1 MGLFRKKNDNADQMV
16 AMQQQLAAMAE
27 RLERADGEN
36 RRLAE
41 DLAAVDGRV
50 ADVDGRVAAVDGKV
64 AAVDG
69 RVAAVDGKVA
79 EVDGKVYA
87 VDGRVAAVDGK
98 VAAVDRSSGTFGQQ
112 LDELAASSDEHRARL
127 ADLALVA
134 TEAARRSAADDE
146 LRRQVAQIAEKVAA
160 LDGRVGQISVE
171 LTNQLTEVGG
181 ELDRLHALAEKND
194 LGAIDERLD
203 DVTSGQE
210 RLASGQERLAAE
222 QARYEI
228 RFREDLAEIADRL
241 RRPGS
246 G

>member
-1 MGLFRKKNDNADQMV
+1 MGLFRKKNDNAEQMA

-41 DLAAVDGRV
+41 DL
-50 ADVDGRVAAVDGKV
+50 

-98 VAAVDRSSGTFGQQ
+98 VAAVDRSSGSVGRQV
-112 LDELAASSDEHRARL
+112 DELSASTEEHRARL

-134 TEAARRSAADDE
+134 TEAAKRSAADDE
-146 LRRQVAQIAEKVAA
+146 LRRQVAQIAEKMAA

-194 LGAIDERLD
+194 VGAIDERLD

-210 RLASGQERLAAE
+210 RLANE

-228 RFREDLAEIADRL
+228 QFREDLAELADRL
-241 RRPGS
+241 RRPR
-246 G
+246 

>member
-1 MGLFRKKNDNADQMV
+1 MGLFRKKNDNAEQMA

-50 ADVDGRVAAVDGKV
+50 A
-64 AAVDG
+64 
-69 RVAAVDGKVA
+69 
-79 EVDGKVYA
+79 
-87 VDGRVAAVDGK
+87 AVDGK
-98 VAAVDRSSGTFGQQ
+98 VAAVDRSSGSVGRQV
-112 LDELAASSDEHRARL
+112 DELSASTEEHRARL

-134 TEAARRSAADDE
+134 TEAAKRSAADDE
-146 LRRQVAQIAEKVAA
+146 LRRQVAQIAEKMAA

-194 LGAIDERLD
+194 VGAIDERLD

-210 RLASGQERLAAE
+210 RLANE

-228 RFREDLAEIADRL
+228 RFREDLAELADRL
-241 RRPGS
+241 RRPR
-246 G
+246 